1 MVLVLKRD
9 VNLALVL
16 ELTIPKILSIT
27 CHFQTK
33 SFLLIS
39 STAVDQPSAAMF
51 DREIVIT
58 ARFCVRVF

>member
-1 MVLVLKRD
+1 MFQTLFLSPCKGYLQYRLKGAGMLVLKRD

-33 SFLLIS
+33 SFLLI
-39 STAVDQPSAAMF
+39 
-51 DREIVIT
+51 
-58 ARFCVRVF
+58 